1 MRVLGVGVERV
12 KELDEKIKLA
22 LEEDSRKRVREVR

>member
-12 KELDEKIKLA
+12 KELDEKIKKA
-22 LEEDSRKRVREVR
+22 LDDDARKRIREVR